1 MRSPYSLLF
10 SKLSKPSSLSISL
23 QDSHCYPLRCSLNPV
38 LQSQAVDDGLGS
50 EMVLKGAGRSP
61 AISFGVEAHP

>member
-1 MRSPYSLLF
+1 
-10 SKLSKPSSLSISL
+10 
-23 QDSHCYPLRCSLNPV
+23 V